1 MLVEYNTSLLS
12 PCTSPP
18 YGALMAH
25 IPLVFLCLSLTLH
38 SGFMMC
44 FPRLFVAVRFVGK
57 MGGGALHALFKS
69 CDAVV
74 VPSRNE
80 PFGIVVLEAWSA
92 AKPVVATNSGG
103 PRDFVNPNVTG
114 VLVVSIRS
122 TCLAKSS
129 QYSKT
134 DGNRDRHVH
143 TSRYRQS
150 HGVRPRLFLGRQI

>member
-1 MLVEYNTSLLS
+1 
-12 PCTSPP
+12 
-18 YGALMAH
+18 MAC
-25 IPLVFLCLSLTLH
+25 VCAS
-38 SGFMMC
+38 
-44 FPRLFVAVRFVGK
+44 AVRFVGK

-114 VLVVSIRS
+114 VLVVSKLTRPQYTKVDDAYQLSSFSLEYRLLKAIKRM
-122 TCLAKSS
+122 KSQWEIS
-129 QYSKT
+129 CGGAT
-134 DGNRDRHVH
+134 E
-143 TSRYRQS
+143 
-150 HGVRPRLFLGRQI
+150 F